1 MKIRANMVVKGMVQ
15 GVGFRWF
22 IYREATDLG
31 VLGWVRNTWAG
42 EVEIVAEGEEWQ
54 IEALHEK
61 AKTGPSRSR
70 VTGVRVVKETAKDE
84 FNKFEI
90 RH

>member
-1 MKIRANMVVKGMVQ
+1 MKIRANFLVKGFVQ
-15 GVGFRWF
+15 GVGFRWY
-22 IYREATDLG
+22 ILREAQEIG
-31 VLGWVRNTWAG
+31 VTGFVRNTWSG

-61 AKTGPSRSR
+61 AKTGPMRSR
-70 VTGVRVVKETAKDE
+70 VTGVKVVKDSAKNE

>member
-1 MKIRANMVVKGMVQ
+1 MKIRVEMVVKGLVQ

-22 IYREATDLG
+22 ILREAEEIG
-31 VLGWVRNTWAG
+31 VTGFVRNTWSG
-42 EVEIVAEGEEWQ
+42 DVEIVAEGEEWQ

-61 AKTGPSRSR
+61 AKIGPSRSR
-70 VTGVRVVKETAKDE
+70 VTAIKVIREEARNE

>member
-1 MKIRANMVVKGMVQ
+1 MKIRANMIVKGMVQ

-22 IYREATDLG
+22 VYREAEEIG
-31 VLGWVRNTWAG
+31 VTGWVRNTWAG

-54 IEALHEK
+54 IEALYEK
-61 AKTGPSRSR
+61 AKIGPSRSR
-70 VTGVRVVKETAKDE
+70 VTGVKVVKETAKKE